1 MALRSRR
8 MSIRSRI
15 YDWFLLPLTSRWY
28 GEVLKRL
35 SPGARLLDIGIG
47 TGGALAKHA
56 ELLKSRGFRV
66 TGLDIDP
73 AYVRT
78 AIARMERDGL
88 TGHVEVRLEPIQAHQ
103 DGPYDAAYFSGSF
116 MLMPDPDAVLRHVRE
131 RLTESGR
138 VFFTQTFQRKRSPML
153 EWIKPR
159 LRRVTTVDF
168 GPVSYEASFFELL
181 KRGGWDVIEDQT
193 LRQGPGW
200 SQRLIIARVR
210 RGAGC

>member
-1 MALRSRR
+1 

-28 GEVLKRL
+28 GEVLNRL
-35 SPGARLLDIGIG
+35 SPGSKLLDIGIG
-47 TGGALAKHA
+47 TGGALASHA
-56 ELLKSRGFRV
+56 GLLKSRGIHV

-78 AIARMERDGL
+78 AIARMAREAL
-88 TGHVEVRLEPIQAHQ
+88 TEYVEVRLEPIQHHQ
-103 DGPYDAAYFSGSF
+103 GGPYDAAYFSGSF

-131 RLTESGR
+131 RLTGSGR
-138 VFFTQTFQRKRSPML
+138 VFFTQSFQRRRSPVL

-168 GPVSYEASFFELL
+168 GQVSYEESFFKQLQ
-181 KRGGWDVIEDQT
+181 RGGLDVIEDRT

-200 SQRLIIARVR
+200 SQRLIVAER
-210 RGAGC
+210 R

>member
-1 MALRSRR
+1 

-28 GEVLKRL
+28 GEVLERL

-47 TGGALAKHA
+47 TGGALARHA
-56 ELLKSRGFRV
+56 DLLKSRGIHV

-78 AIARMERDGL
+78 ALARMERDAL
-88 TGHVEVRLEPIQAHQ
+88 TEHVEVRLEPIQDHQ
-103 DGPYDAAYFSGSF
+103 GGPYDAAYFSGSF
-116 MLMPDPDAVLRHVRE
+116 MLMPDPDAVLLHVRE
-131 RLTESGR
+131 RLTEGGR
-138 VFFTQTFQRKRSPML
+138 VFFTQTFQRKRSPVL

-168 GPVSYEASFFELL
+168 GQVSYETSFFEQLE
-181 KRGGWDVIEDQT
+181 RGGWDVIEDRY

-200 SQRLIIARVR
+200 SQRLIVAGARD
-210 RGAGC
+210 AGVS